1 MTMNRHLWRSA
12 LLATMLLAGIAGTPD
27 LSHNT
32 GRHAMK
38 QMQKHLHSIIGTA
51 MLALTI
57 SSAHGA
63 PGDVTISWADE
74 EAGSATPNPGN
85 ELGAPDNQITAI
97 SDFHYVWVRN
107 FRPPV
112 TYNGL
117 GALLGVA
124 RTALAR
130 ANVIA
135 FEFNGGNPASGGG
148 WESSTWFFSD
158 LQRAYAE
165 IFDEGTGRGTIRGG
179 RRARF
184 LTGSISGD
192 AYTAFFCQPDPS
204 VCPPA
209 DPVISWILIDAPN
222 DIDVHS
228 PNFSIW
234 VSGALIREGTPDVDA
249 IGVIEI
255 LE

>member
-1 MTMNRHLWRSA
+1 
-12 LLATMLLAGIAGTPD
+12 
-27 LSHNT
+27 
-32 GRHAMK
+32 MK
-38 QMQKHLHSIIGTA
+38 QIQKYFHLIIGTA

-63 PGDVTISWADE
+63 PGDVTISWASE
-74 EAGSATPNPGN
+74 EVGSATPNPGN

-107 FRPPV
+107 FGPPI
-112 TYNGL
+112 TYNSL
-117 GALLGVA
+117 GALLGVTQA
-124 RTALAR
+124 NLAR

-148 WESSTWFFSD
+148 WESSTWVFSD

-165 IFDEGTGRGTIRGG
+165 IFDEGTGRGTIRSG

-184 LTGSISGD
+184 LTGSINGGV
-192 AYTAFFCQPDPS
+192 YTAFFCQPNPS
-204 VCPPA
+204 VCPPP
-209 DPVISWILIDAPN
+209 DPVISWILIDVPS

-228 PNFSIW
+228 PNFSVW
-234 VSGALIREGTPDVDA
+234 ASGALIGEGSPDVDA
-249 IGVIEI
+249 IGVIET
-255 LE
+255 LK